1 MTFTKEAEIL
11 MKDLEDA
18 RTRIRT
24 NAQGVYNSSVHLDL
38 IKICE
43 DRKSRISQKRGD
55 LQAFKNDLVKRCNLK
70 VTIYSSQRIVSVYEN
85 INSIITDISQALK
98 VLDGEKT

>member
-1 MTFTKEAEIL
+1 M
-11 MKDLEDA
+11 
-18 RTRIRT
+18 
-24 NAQGVYNSSVHLDL
+24 YNSSVHLDL